1 MNARNVAGQETEQ
14 GARARVV
21 LGLRRILCGLNGH
34 DLLPEFEPSRICLR
48 CVSCSYRTP
57 GWILNAPSQQA
68 AARQAPVLVTHA
80 AR

>member
-1 MNARNVAGQETEQ
+1 MSAKNVAGQEAEQ

-21 LGLRRILCGLNGH
+21 SGLRRILCGLNGH

-48 CVSCSYRTP
+48 CVSCSYKTP
-57 GWILNAPSQQA
+57 GWMLKAPSQQTTP
-68 AARQAPVLVTHA
+68 RQARALVTHA